1 MAASKNK
8 KTVYD
13 LHWPPY
19 MEPLAIEFAMIRKGG
34 TVTLKDGKIAGNG
47 LFWHWQRALSLLD
60 PGLVW
65 HKWNRLQSECYTK
78 YRTVVVMGPASSGK
92 TRTAAGDCLLDYYL
106 YPSCT
111 SIVICSTTRERLEDR
126 IWGEL
131 KMLHRK
137 AKELYPWLPGHLIEG
152 RLRLVT
158 DERSQAVDGRD
169 FRNGIIGVACFPSG
183 TLVDTPIGKIP
194 IQNVK
199 IGDPV
204 FNAFGIGTVKETKSR
219 IAKRLVRISLSDGRF
234 VDCTP
239 EHPFFTQRGWIK
251 AIDLTTSEMVF
262 SHYETLSILR
272 RTVRKRLSKSK
283 VLFDRMSPSLS
294 IHTMCVLQKTISTL
308 EESGENQRKILLQS
322 LLWKMGRRAFR
333 MQTNCSEI
341 MQALRKTNDGS
352 ALQPRFLF
360 DRMQKPTNNDAVSS
374 MWESLRFN
382 QGVPEEKTL
391 SFLQQ
396 ILQAESNRSSVRQEA
411 CQTDTGRNG
420 RLEVVYEFNRPL
432 PCQDWIETVK
442 RKPSLVS
449 TRFGFPSDHVG
460 GRSGRRDSSSTGEN
474 RKGSQTEQN
483 FGGTW
488 VDGVTFLE
496 RGGDPRFEESSEGY
510 RVYNLE
516 IDGHPSY
523 SVNGVIVHNCKR
535 GDNYI
540 GIADFAGIKNKRV
553 RLLGDEISFLPKAFV
568 DAISNLDKNEDFKAI
583 GLGNPKDTTDALGVL
598 AEPSSELGGWE
609 SGVDQTPKTKT
620 WPIRRTD
627 GICVQLVGSDSPNLD
642 GRLGIPLITQEQ
654 IDRDVAFYGKDSM
667 QFTMMNEGRMP
678 RGQGS
683 HRVLTRQM
691 CVKFGAMEEPIWRD
705 SRIKKIAWMDAGYGG
720 DRCTFGEIQFGMLAE
735 SRVFDVA
742 TTPLA
747 NNERIESHRKQIL
760 NFVDTMVVPVS
771 SDKGAELPED
781 QIVNFVVAQLSR
793 RGIPL
798 EDFFYDPGLRTK
810 LTVAFARITGKTGNP
825 IDCGGPASERQVAQ
839 GIDMTCDKYYS
850 KFVTELWYSVRL
862 AVEAGQVRGMTE
874 EMVAEF
880 CMREWK
886 KVSGNRIEVE
896 PKEDMKKKMGRS
908 PDLADGASIGVEG
921 CRQRG
926 FVIVKI
932 GSEVLRSK
940 PQIDGWKREARETEY
955 KLWHSGDLE
964 YAEAS

>member
-47 LFWHWQRALSLLD
+47 LFWHWKRALSLLD

-65 HKWNRLQSECYTK
+65 HKWNELQSECYTK
-78 YRTVVVMGPASSGK
+78 YRTIVVMGPASSGK

-169 FRNGIIGVACFPSG
+169 FRNGIIGVAC
-183 TLVDTPIGKIP
+183 
-194 IQNVK
+194 
-199 IGDPV
+199 
-204 FNAFGIGTVKETKSR
+204 
-219 IAKRLVRISLSDGRF
+219 
-234 VDCTP
+234 
-239 EHPFFTQRGWIK
+239 
-251 AIDLTTSEMVF
+251 
-262 SHYETLSILR
+262 
-272 RTVRKRLSKSK
+272 
-283 VLFDRMSPSLS
+283 
-294 IHTMCVLQKTISTL
+294 
-308 EESGENQRKILLQS
+308 
-322 LLWKMGRRAFR
+322 
-333 MQTNCSEI
+333 
-341 MQALRKTNDGS
+341 
-352 ALQPRFLF
+352 
-360 DRMQKPTNNDAVSS
+360 
-374 MWESLRFN
+374 
-382 QGVPEEKTL
+382 
-391 SFLQQ
+391 
-396 ILQAESNRSSVRQEA
+396 
-411 CQTDTGRNG
+411 
-420 RLEVVYEFNRPL
+420 
-432 PCQDWIETVK
+432 
-442 RKPSLVS
+442 
-449 TRFGFPSDHVG
+449 
-460 GRSGRRDSSSTGEN
+460 
-474 RKGSQTEQN
+474 
-483 FGGTW
+483 
-488 VDGVTFLE
+488 
-496 RGGDPRFEESSEGY
+496 
-510 RVYNLE
+510 
-516 IDGHPSY
+516 
-523 SVNGVIVHNCKR
+523 KR

-598 AEPSSELGGWE
+598 AEPSAELGGWE

-705 SRIKKIAWMDAGYGG
+705 TRIRKIAWMDAGYGG

-735 SRVFDVA
+735 ASIVTVA
-742 TTPLA
+742 STPLA

-760 NFVDTMVVPVS
+760 NFVDTMVVPIS

-825 IDCGGPASERQVAQ
+825 IDCGGPASDRQVAQ

-940 PQIDGWKREARETEY
+940 PQLDGWKREARETEY

-964 YAEAS
+964 YAGAT